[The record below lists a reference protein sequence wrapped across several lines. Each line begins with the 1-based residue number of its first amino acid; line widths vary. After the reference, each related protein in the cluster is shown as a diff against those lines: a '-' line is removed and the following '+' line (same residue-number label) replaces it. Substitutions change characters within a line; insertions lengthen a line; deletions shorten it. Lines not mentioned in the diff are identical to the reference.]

1 MRRLEQNKGGC
12 SVSDQGCHHSS
23 THNYLPILN
32 VTACCL
38 LLDLVEAADPGGWV
52 LTLSDLGKCW
62 GDKQKSG
69 RVQVSVIQM
78 IGSIV
83 CLSCGPVAGA
93 DGAINMSQCSPRPDL
108 IIAHQYSLLFVAHRI
123 MVSTKLSL
131 WDHQAC
137 FDRGTNI
144 YPSILKCSAQAKPL
158 KGKLRAK
165 KY

>member
-1 MRRLEQNKGGC
+1 M
-12 SVSDQGCHHSS
+12 
-23 THNYLPILN
+23 
-32 VTACCL
+32 
-38 LLDLVEAADPGGWV
+38 EAADPGGWV

-62 GDKQKSG
+62 GDKQNSG

-144 YPSILKCSAQAKPL
+144 YLSISKMFSSSQAPQRKT
-158 KGKLRAK
+158 KSQEVLRFSISCNK
-165 KY
+165 WVVSVVGNPVDYRL